1 MAKYIC
7 LVCGY
12 VYEGEKPP
20 ALCPVCRAP
29 ADKFKLQEEEKK
41 EK

>member
-12 VYEGEKPP
+12 VHEGDNPP
-20 ALCPVCRAP
+20 PFCPVCRAP